1 MGQLKFEKD
10 FSQKLNKRKIEPKTG
25 NWEELSARLNSG
37 EKSKR
42 PIFWWIGIAATLVGG
57 ILIFSIM
64 FNKPISET
72 PEIVNVPA
80 EEIFKEEIE
89 SQQISFEKP
98 ASQEEAK
105 PEKASVKPVE
115 NIFSKKEPVA
125 NSKLAS
131 MGKPLETPKTENKQT
146 EKDPDQIKEIKI
158 SGIPDEVIAEASS
171 KENRTGKI
179 TDAEVDTLL
188 AEALTKIKGDKSAK
202 SVSENIDANS
212 LLLEVE
218 MELVLELELSF
229 REKVFDVLKDGY
241 FKAKTAVVNRN

>member
-10 FSQKLNKRKIEPKTG
+10 FSEKLNKRKIEPKAG
-25 NWEELSARLNSG
+25 SWEELSARLNSE
-37 EKSKR
+37 EKSKK

-57 ILIFSIM
+57 ILIFSIL

-72 PEIVNVPA
+72 PVIVNAPE
-80 EEIFKEEIE
+80 EEIFKEQIE

-98 ASQEEAK
+98 ASKEEAK
-105 PEKASVKPVE
+105 PEKAPVKTVK

-131 MGKPLETPKTENKQT
+131 IGKPQESSKTENDQSY
-146 EKDPDQIKEIKI
+146 KDPDLMKETKI
-158 SGIPDEVIAEASS
+158 SGNPEEAIVEATTNAN
-171 KENRTGKI
+171 KTGEI

-218 MELVLELELSF
+218 LEMEQSI
-229 REKVFDVLKDGY
+229 REKVFDVLKVGY